1 LYFVQKSIFVDQEEM
16 ARHERRT
23 LALLLYIINK
33 QSYANIHNDEKR
45 KYILREEKFM
55 RIGAFELPAT
65 LPECNK
71 PYVLAVLRPWID
83 VNNVGTLVL
92 KELAT
97 RFGAVE
103 LAKLS
108 KPGQFYDFT
117 RYRPIIHLEEGIR
130 DMSIPNTTMRYAKQE
145 GQNDLLLLR
154 LLEPHAHA
162 EFYISSVLELLKTFK
177 VKKYI
182 LVGSMHDMVPHTR
195 QLLVS
200 GYGMGER
207 ALQDVRKAGILP
219 ITYHG
224 PSSIANLITKE
235 AAASGI
241 EVIVLIVSLPQYVVL
256 DEDYMGKL
264 RLMEVLNTLYNIPVA
279 KEDFEKAL
287 EQRDRINERLGSSP
301 ELKIFLPQLENVYDA
316 RTEAMEKEGVPSLTP
331 EMEELFWKIGGKG
344 IGRA

>member
-1 LYFVQKSIFVDQEEM
+1 MINDSSYVSI
-16 ARHERRT
+16 
-23 LALLLYIINK
+23 YGN
-33 QSYANIHNDEKR
+33 EK
-45 KYILREEKFM
+45 KGYVFREEGFV
-55 RIGAFELPAT
+55 RIGAFELQDP
-65 LPECNK
+65 LPECNE

-92 KELAT
+92 KELAE
-97 RFGAVE
+97 RFGATE
-103 LAKLS
+103 LGKLS

-130 DMSIPNTTMRYAKQE
+130 DMSIPNTTIRYAKRE

-154 LLEPHAHA
+154 LLEPHAHS
-162 EFYISSVLELLKTFK
+162 EFYISSVLKLFKTFK

-182 LVGSMHDMVPHTR
+182 LLGSMYDMVPHTR

-200 GYGMGER
+200 GYGMGEK

-256 DEDYMGKL
+256 DEDYLGKL
-264 RLMEVLNTLYNIPVA
+264 RLMEVLNTLYNVPVA

-287 EQRDRINERLGSSP
+287 EQRDRINERLENSP
-301 ELKIFLPQLENVYDA
+301 EVKVLLPQLENVYDA
-316 RTEAMEKEGVPSLTP
+316 RIKAMEKEGVPSLTP
-331 EMEELFWKIGGKG
+331 EMEELFWKITGKD

>member
-1 LYFVQKSIFVDQEEM
+1 V
-16 ARHERRT
+16 
-23 LALLLYIINK
+23 
-33 QSYANIHNDEKR
+33 
-45 KYILREEKFM
+45 
-55 RIGAFELPAT
+55 RIGAFELPAP
-65 LPECNK
+65 LSECNE

-92 KELAT
+92 KELAE

-117 RYRPIIHLEEGIR
+117 RYRPVIHLEEGIQG
-130 DMSIPNTTMRYAKQE
+130 MSIPNTTIRHAKRE

-162 EFYISSVLELLKTFK
+162 EAYISSVLKLLKTFR

-182 LVGSMHDMVPHTR
+182 LLGSMHDMVPHTR
-195 QLLVS
+195 PLLVS
-200 GYGMGER
+200 GYGMGEEAVR
-207 ALQDVRKAGILP
+207 DVRKGGILP

-224 PSSIANLITKE
+224 PSSIANLIAKE
-235 AAASGI
+235 AAESGI
-241 EVIVLIVSLPQYVVL
+241 EVVVFIVSLPHYMVL
-256 DEDYMGKL
+256 EEDYLGKL

-287 EQRDRINERLGSSP
+287 EQRDRINERLENSP
-301 ELKIFLPQLENVYDA
+301 EVKILLPQLENVYEA
-316 RTEAMEKEGVPSLTP
+316 RTEAMAKEGVPTLTP
-331 EMEELFWKIGGKG
+331 EMEELFWKIPGKD

>member
-1 LYFVQKSIFVDQEEM
+1 M
-16 ARHERRT
+16 ARHARRT

-33 QSYANIHNDEKR
+33 KSYVNIHNDEKR
-45 KYILREEKFM
+45 KYILREEKFV

-65 LPECNK
+65 LPECNE
-71 PYVLAVLRPWID
+71 PYALAVLRPWID

-130 DMSIPNTTMRYAKQE
+130 DMSIPNTTMRYAKRE

-162 EFYISSVLELLKTFK
+162 EFYISSVLKLLKTFK

-200 GYGMGER
+200 GYGMGEK

-256 DEDYMGKL
+256 DEDYLGKL

-287 EQRDRINERLGSSP
+287 EQRDRINERLESSP

-331 EMEELFWKIGGKG
+331 EMEELFWKIGGKD